1 MNAESTV
8 PASLSPRAAVAMLS
22 LQLRAAVQEADTAEA
37 DANSVDEA
45 AARQQLRDRLEPL
58 IAERRRALDE
68 SLAAAR
74 GDAAAA
80 ITAARDEARRMIE
93 RSAAAAEARRA
104 ELAASVY
111 QRAVIAE
118 PEPEVEPE
126 WAAELAP
133 EFHHEPQVEVETA
146 ELFEPELVEPDVIE
160 PEVVEPDL
168 IEAELV
174 EPEVVE
180 PEVIE
185 PEVVRPEVVQ
195 PEVVVHQQ
203 GAPLHVTVSI
213 DADAFA
219 AAFAQVFAN
228 ILEERMGSTQAAF
241 APRMA
246 LGPMMM
252 MPEQMAAKRSFW
264 SNARHLDVALVGLAT
279 TIVLV
284 VLAAWLV

>member
-22 LQLRAAVQEADTAEA
+22 LQLRAAVQEADSAEA

-45 AARQQLRDRLEPL
+45 EAREQLRARLEPL

-68 SLAAAR
+68 SL
-74 GDAAAA
+74 
-80 ITAARDEARRMIE
+80 TAARADATEAITEARAAARRMIE
-93 RSAAAAEARRA
+93 RAAAVAEIRRA
-104 ELAASVY
+104 ELAASVF
-111 QRAVIAE
+111 Q
-118 PEPEVEPE
+118 
-126 WAAELAP
+126 W
-133 EFHHEPQVEVETA
+133 H
-146 ELFEPELVEPDVIE
+146 
-160 PEVVEPDL
+160 
-168 IEAELV
+168 V

-180 PEVIE
+180 PEVVE
-185 PEVVRPEVVQ
+185 PEVVEPEVVQPEVVQ

-219 AAFAQVFAN
+219 AAFAAVFVN
-228 ILEERMGSTQAAF
+228 LLEERMGGAQAAF
-241 APRMA
+241 APRLA
-246 LGPMMM
+246 LGQVMM
-252 MPEQMAAKRSFW
+252 MPEAAQVPARRSFW

>member
-68 SLAAAR
+68 SLSVAR
-74 GDAAAA
+74 ADAAAA

-104 ELAASVY
+104 ELAASVF

-118 PEPEVEPE
+118 PEPEVEPAVE
-126 WAAELAP
+126 PELMWADEP
-133 EFHHEPQVEVETA
+133 EPQVEVETA
-146 ELFEPELVEPDVIE
+146 ELVEPELDE
-160 PEVVEPDL
+160 PE
-168 IEAELV
+168 
-174 EPEVVE
+174 
-180 PEVIE
+180 
-185 PEVVRPEVVQ
+185 PEVVQ

-228 ILEERMGSTQAAF
+228 ILEERMGSAQAAF

-252 MPEQMAAKRSFW
+252 MPEQVAAQGAARRSFW

>member
-1 MNAESTV
+1 MNTESTV

-74 GDAAAA
+74 ADASAA
-80 ITAARDEARRMIE
+80 ITSARDEARRMIE
-93 RSAAAAEARRA
+93 QSAAAAEARRA
-104 ELAASVY
+104 ELAASVF
-111 QRAVIAE
+111 QRPVEAE
-118 PEPEVEPE
+118 PVIE
-126 WAAELAP
+126 
-133 EFHHEPQVEVETA
+133 HEPVAEPHVDVETS
-146 ELFEPELVEPDVIE
+146 
-160 PEVVEPDL
+160 EVVE
-168 IEAELV
+168 AQAVV

-180 PEVIE
+180 PEVVVEPEAVVETSVIE
-185 PEVVRPEVVQ
+185 PEVLQPEVLEPEVLQPEVVQ

-213 DADAFA
+213 DSEAFA
-219 AAFAQVFAN
+219 AAFAKVFAD
-228 ILEERMGSTQAAF
+228 ILEERMGGTQAAF

-246 LGPMMM
+246 LGPVMM
-252 MPEQMAAKRSFW
+252 MPEQMMAQGAAKRSFW

>member
-22 LQLRAAVQEADTAEA
+22 LQLRAAVQEADSAEA
-37 DANSVDEA
+37 DANAVDEA

-68 SLAAAR
+68 SLTAAR
-74 GDAAAA
+74 ADAAAA

-93 RSAAAAEARRA
+93 QAAAAAEARRA
-104 ELAASVY
+104 ELAASVF
-111 QRAVIAE
+111 QRPAE
-118 PEPEVEPE
+118 PHT
-126 WAAELAP
+126 AD
-133 EFHHEPQVEVETA
+133 PQ
-146 ELFEPELVEPDVIE
+146 P
-160 PEVVEPDL
+160 
-168 IEAELV
+168 
-174 EPEVVE
+174 VVE
-180 PEVIE
+180 PEFEAEFEQEFE
-185 PEVVRPEVVQ
+185 PEFEGELQPETDVEVESPRVVEAEVVEAEVVQ

-213 DADAFA
+213 DATAFA
-219 AAFAQVFAN
+219 AAFAQVFAD
-228 ILEERMGSTQAAF
+228 ILEERMGGTQAAF

-246 LGPMMM
+246 LGPVMM
-252 MPEQMAAKRSFW
+252 MPEYAAAQGAAKRSFW